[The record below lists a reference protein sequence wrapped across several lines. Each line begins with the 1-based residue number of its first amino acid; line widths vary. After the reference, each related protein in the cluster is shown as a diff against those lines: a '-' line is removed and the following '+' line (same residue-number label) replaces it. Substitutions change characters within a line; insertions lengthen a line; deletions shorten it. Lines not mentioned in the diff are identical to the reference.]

1 MKQRNKLGRS
11 SMRKG
16 YNLREKHSWYSKQC
30 VQRPWGRI
38 TISTQCLWAARWSHW
53 LERSEWQGSIGVEIR
68 EVIGSQVKYHGT
80 HALLISASL
89 TGLIPLNYR
98 SILKFYGLSSP
109 LPGGLLLTLMLLI
122 PTSGQW
128 KNETRRSDLAP
139 DSPEDTLRSKEGI
152 GYVRHSMYSI
162 RHWEKI
168 LRAPI

>member
-68 EVIGSQVKYHGT
+68 EAIGSQVKYHGT

-122 PTSGQW
+122 PPNIS
-128 KNETRRSDLAP
+128 
-139 DSPEDTLRSKEGI
+139 
-152 GYVRHSMYSI
+152 
-162 RHWEKI
+162 KI
-168 LRAPI
+168 LLIVYITTHPGFLHNMKCSKILITLSLKPQKPIS